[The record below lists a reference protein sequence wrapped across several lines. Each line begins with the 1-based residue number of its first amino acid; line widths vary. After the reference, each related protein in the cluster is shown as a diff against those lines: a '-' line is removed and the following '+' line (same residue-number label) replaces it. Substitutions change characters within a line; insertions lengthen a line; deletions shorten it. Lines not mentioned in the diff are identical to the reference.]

1 MWRLHVWSELAG
13 ARNVRQD
20 APAIIGKGTISGY
33 RIRRD
38 RTPYTYHQIHEFR
51 GNEVE
56 GASRK
61 STAYYP
67 GEIMRKYKRAGC
79 LRLVLFSGVLVSALA
94 PGIAAAG
101 PPPPSVG
108 FCEGVTLN
116 ASKKSCKGP
125 GPGPV
130 NEILAETSSSAE
142 ICVVLNEGNG
152 VFIGKTCG
160 HHLVGTEVGGV
171 TGWPEIT
178 DPSGATMTVTG
189 VYTT

>member
-1 MWRLHVWSELAG
+1 MRSHSRAARLRVPLLGTALA
-13 ARNVRQD
+13 
-20 APAIIGKGTISGY
+20 
-33 RIRRD
+33 
-38 RTPYTYHQIHEFR
+38 
-51 GNEVE
+51 
-56 GASRK
+56 
-61 STAYYP
+61 ST
-67 GEIMRKYKRAGC
+67 
-79 LRLVLFSGVLVSALA
+79 LVLWSLV
-94 PGIAAAG
+94 PGTAAAG

-116 ASKKSCKGP
+116 SSHKSCKGP

-130 NEILAETSSSAE
+130 TQILAETSSSAE

-160 HHLVGTEVGGV
+160 HHNVETEAGGV

-189 VYTT
+189 VYNT